1 MQEDNGVSE
10 LREMPKLPRFG
21 LSSGSLAA
29 IGWLGSLGGQ
39 VWVTVAWTWGE
50 SAIVLGP
57 AEYAALSAVLIPILA
72 GTTGYWIWRLRNSFG
87 AVARFRELDGDIED
101 AGEGLSSVINYYASK
116 DENSTDFGPGGK
128 YVTALAWKLERWC
141 KIPVPPPICN
151 VEDGKAWHCFL
162 EQLSWLSQIGDL
174 KGARKVWPKLQ
185 NQLNRT
191 EASP

>member
-1 MQEDNGVSE
+1 MSDQFAPESVIGL
-10 LREMPKLPRFG
+10 LRNTQFG

-101 AGEGLSSVINYYASK
+101 
-116 DENSTDFGPGGK
+116 GG
-128 YVTALAWKLERWC
+128 R
-141 KIPVPPPICN
+141 PVFR
-151 VEDGKAWHCFL
+151 D
-162 EQLSWLSQIGDL
+162 QLL
-174 KGARKVWPKLQ
+174 R
-185 NQLNRT
+185 
-191 EASP
+191 